1 MTTHGNQTLIISNLQ
16 LNAYLGILNHEKLSS
31 QRISIDV
38 EINRGLQPLLPIN
51 DDIDNVLDY
60 RLVHDAIVAV
70 CQQSHTLLLE
80 SLTGKVCV
88 ALLAITGVLGARV
101 KVSKLEIF
109 DDCVVSVA
117 QQVGIMEGG
126 V

>member
-1 MTTHGNQTLIISNLQ
+1 MNTHGNQTLIISNLQ

-38 EINRGLQPLLPIN
+38 AINRGIQPLLPEN
-51 DDIDNVLDY
+51 DDIGNVLDY
-60 RLVHDAIVAV
+60 RLVHGAIVDV

-88 ALLAITGVLGARV
+88 ALLQIKGVLGAQV
-101 KVSKLEIF
+101 KVSKLDIF
-109 DDCVVSVA
+109 DDCVVAVE
-117 QQVGIMEGG
+117 QQVGVFKE
-126 V
+126 